1 MVVYTFINTEFW
13 CFTTGDHQLHSTSFK
28 ADIIPNLQEYLQ
40 NKTTTNSY
48 GTLISQKQ

>member
-28 ADIIPNLQEYLQ
+28 ADIIPNLQEYLK
-40 NKTTTNSY
+40 NKATTSASSTR
-48 GTLISQKQ
+48 IPEK